1 MVMLCVGDFKA
12 ENYRNIE
19 KEEIRFAPGV
29 NLILG
34 ENAQGKTNALEGIY
48 TFARGKSF
56 RGARE
61 GELSR
66 FGEDGY
72 RIEIGFHAEGRD
84 KTLALA
90 HSPKGKIREKNG
102 FEVEKL
108 TEMLGEFRAV
118 LFCPEH
124 LNMVKEGPDERR
136 QFLNVAIS
144 QCYPVYLALYNKYN
158 HFLAQRNALLR
169 MGQRGYLP
177 DRTELEV
184 YNEALAVLSGEMYV
198 TRRSYVTKL
207 APVAGEMHGALS
219 VGREKFRVGLVSNLS
234 PHGEAREYTKEEATE
249 IYRRLYAEAVEG
261 DLQMGTTRVGLHR
274 DSLSFT
280 VNGKSLREYGSQ
292 GQQRT
297 AVLALKMAEG
307 AVCRQIV
314 GEEPVYLFDDVL
326 SELDEGRRRVLVDG
340 TENKQFVITACDK
353 SAYQGEAHCIFA
365 EGGRYV
371 SSYR

>member
-1 MVMLCVGDFKA
+1 MLLSYLEA

-19 KEEIRFAPGV
+19 KEKILFSPGV

-34 ENAQGKTNALEGIY
+34 ENAQGKTNALEAIY

-61 GELSR
+61 GELVR
-66 FGEDGY
+66 FGKEGY
-72 RIEIGFHAEGRD
+72 KIEIGFLSENRE
-84 KTLALA
+84 KTLSID
-90 HSPKGKIREKNG
+90 HSPMKKVRRKNG

-108 TEMLGEFRAV
+108 TELLGEFRAV

-124 LNMVKEGPDERR
+124 LNMVKEGPEERR

-144 QCYPVYLALYNKYN
+144 QCFPVYLALYNKYN

-169 MGQRGYLP
+169 LGQKGYLP
-177 DRTELEV
+177 DLTELSV
-184 YNEALAVLSGEMYV
+184 YNEALASLCGEMYV
-198 TRRSYVTKL
+198 TRRNYVTRL
-207 APVAGEMHGALS
+207 SPFAQEMHSALS
-219 VGREKFRVGLVSNLS
+219 VGRENFRVGLISNLS
-234 PHGEAREYTKEEATE
+234 PKGEVREYTKEEA
-249 IYRRLYAEAVEG
+249 IKKYYDLFCEATEG
-261 DLQMGTTRVGLHR
+261 DLQAGTTRIGLHR
-274 DSLSFT
+274 DSLSLT

-307 AVCRQIV
+307 AVCREIV

-340 TENKQFVITACDK
+340 TENKQFLITACDK
-353 SAYQGEAHCIFA
+353 SAYAGEAHCIFT

-371 SSYR
+371 SSHR

>member
-1 MVMLCVGDFKA
+1 MRLDYFKA

-34 ENAQGKTNALEGIY
+34 ENAQGKTNALEAIY

-56 RGARE
+56 RGAKE
-61 GELSR
+61 GELLR
-66 FGEDGY
+66 FGANGY
-72 RIEIGFHAEGRD
+72 RIEIGFFAEGRE

-90 HSPKGKIREKNG
+90 HTPKGKVREKNG

-144 QCYPVYLALYNKYN
+144 QCYPVYLSLYNKYN
-158 HFLAQRNALLR
+158 HYLAQRNALLKL
-169 MGQRGYLP
+169 GQKGYLP
-177 DRTELEV
+177 DRMELEV

-198 TRRSYVTKL
+198 TRRNYVTRL
-207 APVAGEMHGALS
+207 APVAAEMHGALS
-219 VGREKFRVGLVSNLS
+219 VGREKLKVGLISNLS

-249 IYRRLYAEAVEG
+249 LYRRLYSEAVEG
-261 DLQMGTTRVGLHR
+261 DLQTGTTRVGLHR

-353 SAYQGEAHCIFA
+353 SAYQGEANCIFA